1 MRFSSL
7 LILSLLLLSA
17 MTNMAQN
24 DTINE
29 CSWDTRDPEFPGGNV
44 GLQDFIRE
52 NLQYPTEALK
62 NKIQGVVYIRFVVEP
77 DSTISNIL
85 VLRGLGSGCDEE
97 AIRIVEKMPKW
108 TPGSVNGKVCRVQY
122 NIPIRFMLPCDKL
135 IDTADLN
142 DGVHYDY
149 EKIVEV
155 APQFPGGEDSL
166 NHFLLS
172 QIVYP
177 KEAQDN
183 QIQGTVYVGFTINE
197 DGSVSDV
204 RIMRS
209 VGAGLDEE
217 AMRVISMMP
226 KWTPAQNK
234 GKPTRVDMCI
244 PVRFI
249 MN

>member
-1 MRFSSL
+1 MKICFVFL
-7 LILSLLLLSA
+7 CLLLST
-17 MTNMAQN
+17 MTNVAQN
-24 DTINE
+24 EGSYYTDTL
-29 CSWDTRDPEFPGGNV
+29 T
-44 GLQDFIRE
+44 
-52 NLQYPTEALK
+52 
-62 NKIQGVVYIRFVVEP
+62 
-77 DSTISNIL
+77 
-85 VLRGLGSGCDEE
+85 
-97 AIRIVEKMPKW
+97 
-108 TPGSVNGKVCRVQY
+108 
-122 NIPIRFMLPCDKL
+122 
-135 IDTADLN
+135 
-142 DGVHYDY
+142 GVHYDY
-149 EKIVEV
+149 EKIIEV

-183 QIQGTVYVGFTINE
+183 QIQGIVYVGFTINE

-234 GKPTRVDMCI
+234 GKPTRVDMCL

>member
-7 LILSLLLLSA
+7 LILSLLLLST
-17 MTNMAQN
+17 MTNVAQN
-24 DTINE
+24 DDSFYT
-29 CSWDTRDPEFPGGNV
+29 DT
-44 GLQDFIRE
+44 L
-52 NLQYPTEALK
+52 T
-62 NKIQGVVYIRFVVEP
+62 
-77 DSTISNIL
+77 
-85 VLRGLGSGCDEE
+85 
-97 AIRIVEKMPKW
+97 
-108 TPGSVNGKVCRVQY
+108 
-122 NIPIRFMLPCDKL
+122 
-135 IDTADLN
+135 
-142 DGVHYDY
+142 GVHYDFY
-149 EKIVEV
+149 KIIEV

-217 AMRVISMMP
+217 AMRVISLMP
-226 KWTPAQNK
+226 NWIPAQNK
-234 GKPTRVDMCI
+234 GKPIRVDMCL